1 MLIAFILLQW
11 VRIQD
16 MLSEDDDYVEY
27 APTPGDDGLSG
38 GYGYDG

>member
-27 APTPGDDGLSG
+27 APTPGDDLG